1 MIDASDES
9 LLLRIT
15 RSFRQV
21 KTTAHEGIEGL
32 NENTIA
38 SNVCD
43 EEGRIVSISILI
55 VERKVEVKQR
65 VKKSSIVILL
75 RVSGCSMEQVAL

>member
-21 KTTAHEGIEGL
+21 KTTAYEGIEGL

>member
-9 LLLRIT
+9 LLLRIA

-32 NENTIA
+32 NEDTIA

-55 VERKVEVKQR
+55 VERKVKVKQR

-75 RVSGCSMEQVAL
+75 RVSGCSMEQIAL